1 MKIKKEIRRMLA
13 AWLAY
18 VLIAM
23 PLFIFLWAVMK

>member
-1 MKIKKEIRRMLA
+1 MKIKKEFRKMLA

-23 PLFIFLWAVMK
+23 PLFIFLLAVMK